1 MQAALEPYKNIMQME
16 GATPAQAIEHL
27 ARSAAMIRQGT
38 PQQKADLLAYLAQ
51 EYQVDLSMLDS
62 ALSRNLSQQ
71 GQQGQQGQPGQ
82 PGQPAQPL
90 PDATEQRISNME
102 QLLQMQQA
110 QNQQSI
116 QNQLEQ
122 DIKAFLDK
130 GDRPFFDDLRE
141 TMADFIEIGARQGR
155 QVSLSE
161 AYDLAAMTNPDVQ
174 KAMEQQKAIDHAKKK
189 SEEIKKKQAA
199 SSSLSGNTT
208 LDNPAGSSKN
218 ESLRQTLSR
227 VYSEMS

>member
-82 PGQPAQPL
+82 PL

-116 QNQLEQ
+116 QAQLEQ
-122 DIKAFLDK
+122 DIKAFVDK

-141 TMADFIEIGARQGR
+141 SMADFIEIGARQGR
-155 QVSLSE
+155 QVSLSA

-174 KAMEQQKAIDHAKKK
+174 KAMEQQKATEQAKKK

-208 LDNPAGSSKN
+208 LDNPAGINKN